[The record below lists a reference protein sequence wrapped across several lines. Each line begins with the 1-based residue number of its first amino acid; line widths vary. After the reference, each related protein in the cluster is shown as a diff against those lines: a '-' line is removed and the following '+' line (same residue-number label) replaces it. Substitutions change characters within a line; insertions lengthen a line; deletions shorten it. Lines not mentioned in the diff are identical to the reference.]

1 MFNEDNTVEQMILDT
16 LKNNGWKYVP
26 ADELPRAYTD
36 VLVEPLVKQALIRL
50 NPEIAEDPSRADEV
64 IYKLRTLILTVQ
76 PHNLVTQN
84 ELFKKMVFEENSYPF
99 GAAWRLARR
108 RRLLPYPPYR
118 HRCSRSQAN
127 CFPHSTQ

>member
-84 ELFKKMVFEENSYPF
+84 ELFKKMVFEENS
-99 GAAWRLARR
+99 
-108 RRLLPYPPYR
+108 
-118 HRCSRSQAN
+118 
-127 CFPHSTQ
+127 